1 MSWKK
6 YTLPKL
12 TINNLF
18 DFLGIQGF
26 KIVTKVE
33 MEAVIANAK

>member
-6 YTLPKL
+6 YTFPKL
-12 TINNLF
+12 TINNFF
-18 DFLGIQGF
+18 DFLGIQGQ
-26 KIVTKVE
+26 IVTKIK